1 MNWQFQRDSSPTPPS
16 SCFPSFVPVVMPADR
31 LHYLEIPTTVDRER
45 LARQT
50 QGNDDLPSAVGR
62 AQRVPLPA
70 ASALLHKPHFAIT
83 FRNLREGSDSR
94 GVHLADLFRPNSEPE
109 TLDGAA
115 DILRGLGGDR
125 KELKFI
131 TNWPGYEPEPSTIST
146 VSVNGGP
153 LTRRELGKEIMYAYG
168 RFFSK
173 VVKEK
178 IVPSQIE
185 FYDIA
190 PYQGEESTPCSSGVQ
205 LSQLHLVKLR
215 EPVPWGDDH
224 WFAEIDI
231 VRM

>member
-1 MNWQFQRDSSPTPPS
+1 
-16 SCFPSFVPVVMPADR
+16 MPADR
-31 LHYLEIPTTVDRER
+31 LHYLADLSSTVHR
-45 LARQT
+45 AR
-50 QGNDDLPSAVGR
+50 
-62 AQRVPLPA
+62 RVPLPA
-70 ASALLHKPHFAIT
+70 AGALLHRPHFAIW
-83 FRNLREGSDSR
+83 FKNLRESSDSR

-115 DILRGLGGDR
+115 DIVLRGLGGDR
-125 KELKFI
+125 SELKFI

-178 IVPSQIE
+178 TVPSQIG
-185 FYDIA
+185 FYNIA
-190 PYQGEESTPCSSGVQ
+190 PYQGQESTPCSLGVQ

-215 EPVPWGDDH
+215 EPVPGDDH